1 MNIFSEKKG
10 QVSLGAAPTL
20 VITLVVI
27 GIVLALGATI
37 MDKFQTAIGD
47 GQTNVSTFAENATSN
62 ALKGIDT
69 FSSFQSVIAIVL
81 VSALILGLVALI
93 SFAR

>member
-1 MNIFSEKKG
+1 MFKLCSGREKKG

-37 MDKFQTAIGD
+37 LDKFKDQQTA
-47 GQTNVSTFAENATSN
+47 NSVAANATTN

-69 FSSFQSVIAIVL
+69 FSSFQTVVAIVL